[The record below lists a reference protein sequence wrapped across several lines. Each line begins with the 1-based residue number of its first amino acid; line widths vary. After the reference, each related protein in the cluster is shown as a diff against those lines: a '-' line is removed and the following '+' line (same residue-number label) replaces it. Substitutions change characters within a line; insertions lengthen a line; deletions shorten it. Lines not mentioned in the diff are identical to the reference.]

1 MLDGLTLQRRQ
12 HPSRRLTFGSYAG
25 GLAAGLGLSA
35 VLLLIAGV
43 PPDSMVDD
51 LFTQVFVDPG
61 GLAQTVTLAIPLV
74 LVGLS
79 SAIAMRIRFWNIG
92 MEGQLWLGAI
102 GAAGCAIHDIG
113 AAPLRLPLML
123 LAAAASGAL
132 WIAIPLVLRLRL
144 RVSEMVVSLLLS
156 SIAFLLLQHLL
167 FGGWRDPANS
177 FPVSPPFDPVEQLG
191 LLGFGNVHTGLILAV
206 AAVVFTAILVDRTRL
221 GFQATAIGLN
231 PLAARAAGLPVAATT
246 IAMVLL
252 SGALSGLAGGV
263 IVAGTEHR
271 LTQFIGMNAT
281 FSGIVIAFV
290 ARFKPAG
297 VLVAAFAVAGI
308 YNAGNTLKVFYALS
322 DGIVVLIQS
331 VVLLSLLVAQFF
343 AAYRIDRVRGVT
355 A

>member
-12 HPSRRLTFGSYAG
+12 NPSRRLTLGSYAG
-25 GLAAGLGLSA
+25 GLAAGLVLSA
-35 VLLLIAGV
+35 ALLLIAGV

-51 LFTQVFVDPG
+51 LFTQVFLDPG

-79 SAIAMRIRFWNIG
+79 SAIAMSIRFWNIG

-113 AAPLRLPLML
+113 PAPLRLPLML
-123 LAAAASGAL
+123 LAAAVAGAL
-132 WIAIPLVLRLRL
+132 WIAIPLVLRL

-156 SIAFLLLQHLL
+156 NIAFLLLQHLL

-191 LLGFGNVHTGLILAV
+191 LLGFGNVHTGLLVAV
-206 AAVVFTAILVDRTRL
+206 AAVAVTAVLVDRTRL
-221 GFQATAIGLN
+221 GFQAAAIGLN

-331 VVLLSLLVAQFF
+331 VVLMSLLVAQFF